1 MKFGGTKE
9 YFGAGPIRREISRY
23 RSRSWLSDARER
35 SASIRSLAFGTSR
48 GSAVG
53 IVRNSSM
60 SSISFWLSIGRSW
73 CSLRAIK
80 HGWQVPGLRVP
91 PAWGC
96 RPFGQP
102 EVFPAHTYDCMM
114 AHKTALVNNKSC
126 RLPTHFGWEAR
137 QFERIPI
144 SVEAAGL
151 RL

>member
-35 SASIRSLAFGTSR
+35 SASMRSLAFGTSR

-80 HGWQVPGLRVP
+80 HGWQVPGLRIP

-102 EVFPAHTYDCMM
+102 GVFPAHTCIFIF
-114 AHKTALVNNKSC
+114 AQQTPIVNNKSC
-126 RLPTHFGWEAR
+126 CLRTHFGCEAR

-144 SVEAAGL
+144 SAEAAGL